1 MTDEKLIEYKG
12 EKHTLMEWSRIK
24 GVHPRTLRHRLY
36 TLGWSF
42 KEAIEKPSARRKQV
56 LIEYNGE
63 KHPLIEWSKI
73 KGIHI
78 STLENRLY
86 KYGWS
91 VERTMETPAKTRSN
105 NYKYIEYEY
114 NGKKHTLIE
123 WSKIKGIRYRILR
136 DRLYK
141 YGWSF
146 KEAIETPVRNNED
159 VEIFECNGES
169 HSIYQWSCIR
179 NIPCPTLY
187 SRIYDLKW
195 PIEEALGFKEHTNNG
210 KRINKSVKLFEYN
223 GESYNISEWATIR
236 NIPWTTL
243 YYRIHKLKWPI
254 EEALGFKE
262 HINKKATK
270 GDNNMLSTDTTKVTI
285 HEDRSC
291 TIPTVW
297 TEAEDEIIK
306 KSIRES
312 ISTHN
317 TYLMLNRKHSA
328 DSIELRK
335 AIIMRTMGIE
345 YNYNNDEKKTYTMKD
360 IAKCVYPNITL
371 DKLDLVRATGRIREV
386 LIALN
391 LFDEGYCKKGNSTR
405 YYNFTETDINKICNT
420 IHNKFPGGIKS
431 TSIYMC
437 ANKEQT
443 QVNKEDCE
451 IDSVSNV
458 CEDIKTDTM
467 QQLPLIQQQYRV
479 QINQF
484 NEFINKLQQDNNTK
498 FKQTKI
504 HFDNNSVRFMVEW
517 E

>member
-1 MTDEKLIEYKG
+1 MLDEKLIEYEG

-24 GVHPRTLRHRLY
+24 GVHPRTLRNRLY

-42 KEAIEKPSARRKQV
+42 KEAIETPPARRKQV

-63 KHPLIEWSKI
+63 KHSLIEWSKI

-86 KYGWS
+86 KHGWS
-91 VERTMETPAKTRSN
+91 VERTMETPAKIRN
-105 NYKYIEYEY
+105 NNNKYIEYEY
-114 NGKKHTLIE
+114 NGEKHTLIE
-123 WSKIKGIRYRILR
+123 WSKIKGVRYIILR

-146 KEAIETPVRNNED
+146 KEAIETPVRNKENIEF
-159 VEIFECNGES
+159 FECNGES
-169 HSIYQWSCIR
+169 HNVYQWSCIR
-179 NIPCPTLY
+179 DIPFATLY
-187 SRIYDLKW
+187 SRIYD
-195 PIEEALGFKEHTNNG
+195 
-210 KRINKSVKLFEYN
+210 
-223 GESYNISEWATIR
+223 
-236 NIPWTTL
+236 
-243 YYRIHKLKWPI
+243 LKWPI

-371 DKLDLVRATGRIREV
+371 DRLDLVRATGRIREV

-391 LFDEGYCKKGNSTR
+391 LFDEGYSKKGNPTR

-420 IHNKFPGGIKS
+420 VHNKFPGGIKS

-443 QVNKEDCE
+443 QVNKECCE
-451 IDSVSNV
+451 VNPVPNIK
-458 CEDIKTDTM
+458 EDNM

>member
-1 MTDEKLIEYKG
+1 MIDKKLVEYKGEKHSISEWATLKGIHPKTLRNRLYTLGWSFEKAIETPPSRKKRALIEYNGEKHTLPEWSNIKGIKLSTLENRLYQYGWSIERTMETPAKFRSDSYDKYIEYNG
-12 EKHTLMEWSRIK
+12 EKHTLMEWSIIK
-24 GVHPRTLRHRLY
+24 GVRYRTLRNRLY

-42 KEAIEKPSARRKQV
+42 KEAIE
-56 LIEYNGE
+56 
-63 KHPLIEWSKI
+63 
-73 KGIHI
+73 
-78 STLENRLY
+78 
-86 KYGWS
+86 
-91 VERTMETPAKTRSN
+91 
-105 NYKYIEYEY
+105 
-114 NGKKHTLIE
+114 
-123 WSKIKGIRYRILR
+123 
-136 DRLYK
+136 
-141 YGWSF
+141 
-146 KEAIETPVRNNED
+146 TPVKNSEN

-169 HSIYQWSCIR
+169 HSMYQWSCIR
-179 NIPCPTLY
+179 NIPYPTLY
-187 SRIYDLKW
+187 SRIYELKW
-195 PIEEALGFKEHTNNG
+195 PIEEALGFKE
-210 KRINKSVKLFEYN
+210 RINK
-223 GESYNISEWATIR
+223 
-236 NIPWTTL
+236 
-243 YYRIHKLKWPI
+243 
-254 EEALGFKE
+254 KE
-262 HINKKATK
+262 TK
-270 GDNNMLSTDTTKVTI
+270 GDNNMLSTDTTKVTL

-371 DKLDLVRATGRIREV
+371 DRLDLVRATGRIREV

-391 LFDEGYCKKGNSTR
+391 LFDEGYSKKGNPTR
-405 YYNFTETDINKICNT
+405 YYNFTEMDINKICDT
-420 IHNKFPGGIKS
+420 VHNKFPGGIKS

-443 QVNKEDCE
+443 QVNKECCE
-451 IDSVSNV
+451 VNSVSNV
-458 CEDIKTDTM
+458 CEDIKKDTM

>member
-1 MTDEKLIEYKG
+1 MLDEKLIEYEG
-12 EKHTLMEWSRIK
+12 EKHTLMEWSKIK
-24 GVHPRTLRHRLY
+24 GIHPRTLRNRLY
-36 TLGWSF
+36 KLGWSF
-42 KEAIEKPSARRKQV
+42 REAIETPPARRKQV

-63 KHPLIEWSKI
+63 KHSLIEWSKI
-73 KGIHI
+73 KGINI

-86 KYGWS
+86 KRGWS
-91 VERTMETPAKTRSN
+91 IERTMETPAKIRN
-105 NYKYIEYEY
+105 NNKYVEYEY
-114 NGKKHTLIE
+114 NGEKHTLTE
-123 WSKIKGIRYRILR
+123 WSKIKGVRYRTLR

-146 KEAIETPVRNNED
+146 EKAIEAPINDIHNNPNTILIEYKGEVHPLKEWARIKNINYATLRFRLRKGWSFEKAIETPLD
-159 VEIFECNGES
+159 
-169 HSIYQWSCIR
+169 
-179 NIPCPTLY
+179 TKY
-187 SRIYDLKW
+187 SAKYI
-195 PIEEALGFKEHTNNG
+195 
-210 KRINKSVKLFEYN
+210 EYN
-223 GESYNISEWATIR
+223 GESHTIAGWAKIIGVGYDCLYNRLRDE
-236 NIPWTTL
+236 
-243 YYRIHKLKWPI
+243 WPI

-345 YNYNNDEKKTYTMKD
+345 YNYGNDEKKTYTMKD

-405 YYNFTETDINKICNT
+405 YYNFTEMDINKICNT
-420 IHNKFPGGIKS
+420 VHNKFPGGIKS

-458 CEDIKTDTM
+458 CEDIKKDTM

>member
-1 MTDEKLIEYKG
+1 MVNQCETKYSSTSCIEYKG
-12 EKHTLMEWSRIK
+12 KTLTVREWAKEIGMHYSSLL
-24 GVHPRTLRHRLY
+24 GRLNSGMSIE
-36 TLGWSF
+36 L
-42 KEAIEKPSARRKQV
+42 AIETPININRQKGRRLSSKKY
-56 LIEYNGE
+56 EYNGKLYTISE
-63 KHPLIEWSKI
+63 LSEMS
-73 KGIHI
+73 GI
-78 STLENRLY
+78 SDNTLFSRFER
-86 KYGWS
+86 GMS
-91 VERTMETPAKTRSN
+91 VKSAIETPVFSPKL
-105 NYKYIEYEY
+105 YEY
-114 NGKKHTLIE
+114 NGKKYTLNELAKKAGIPQATLHT
-123 WSKIKGIRYRILR
+123 
-136 DRLYK
+136 RLTRK
-141 YGWSF
+141 W
-146 KEAIETPVRNNED
+146 
-159 VEIFECNGES
+159 
-169 HSIYQWSCIR
+169 
-179 NIPCPTLY
+179 TL
-187 SRIYDLKW
+187 
-195 PIEEALGFKEHTNNG
+195 EEAMGIKV
-210 KRINKSVKLFEYN
+210 RARMS
-223 GESYNISEWATIR
+223 
-236 NIPWTTL
+236 
-243 YYRIHKLKWPI
+243 
-254 EEALGFKE
+254 
-262 HINKKATK
+262 NKKENK
-270 GDNNMLSTDTTKVTI
+270 EMLSTDTKVTI

-312 ISTHN
+312 ISTHD
-317 TYLMLNRKHSA
+317 TYLMLGRKHSA

-345 YNYNNDEKKTYTMKD
+345 YNYNNDEKKAYTMKD

-371 DKLDLVRATGRIREV
+371 DRLDLVRATGRIREV
-386 LIALN
+386 LITLN
-391 LFDEGYCKKGNSTR
+391 LFDEGYSKKGNPTR
-405 YYNFTETDINKICNT
+405 YYNFTEMDINKICN
-420 IHNKFPGGIKS
+420 IVHNKFPGGIKS

-458 CEDIKTDTM
+458 CEDIKMDTM